1 MMRGAILSLGLAM
14 GAVGVMAQNGA
25 KPVAAAVAGAD
36 TASAAIGRVLVLELT
51 IPASRAEVWKAFSTS
66 EGLSTWL
73 FPNATVDL
81 KPGGDWLVHF
91 PGGSTGGGTIVSFVP
106 EKELVVSAL
115 APDKFPTVRAQ
126 RTRADFQFEAKGEN
140 ETVVRLTQ
148 TGWKDGEEWT
158 KAYEYLA
165 VGNAQLLAT
174 LHHRFV
180 YGPIDWSKQ

>member
-1 MMRGAILSLGLAM
+1 MKSAILSLGLVM
-14 GAVGVMAQNGA
+14 GAVCAMAQSGA
-25 KPVAAAVAGAD
+25 KPVAGAVAGAD
-36 TASAAIGRVLVLELT
+36 AVSAAAGRVLVLELT

-115 APDKFPTVRAQ
+115 APDKFPMVRAQ
-126 RTRADFQFEAKGEN
+126 RTRAVFQFESKGAN

-165 VGNAQLLAT
+165 VGNAQLLVS

-180 YGPIDWSKQ
+180 YGPTDWSKE